1 MIRVF
6 LVDDHPIVR
15 DGIRSLL
22 EREPGL
28 EVVGTAGNGQELLD
42 QLPDTPTDL
51 VLIDVNMPVLDGYAT
66 TLRLR
71 EEFPDVKI
79 LSLSMLVEELYIG
92 RMLNA
97 GASGYLLKS
106 SGKEEIIH
114 GIRTVMDGR
123 HFLCSEIGLAML
135 RKVLEWSSG
144 GGTPAAAA
152 HKSPLLSKREMEV
165 LQLIAEGL
173 TNAEIADQLF
183 TSKRTVETHRQNI
196 LEKTQAKNTAALV
209 KIALADGLIK

>member
-22 EREPGL
+22 DREPGL
-28 EVVGTAGNGQELLD
+28 QVVGTAGNGQELLD
-42 QLPDTPTDL
+42 KLPDTPTDL

-71 EEFPDVKI
+71 EEFPDVKV
-79 LSLSMLVEELYIG
+79 LALSMLVEELYIG
-92 RMLNA
+92 RMLDA

-106 SGKEEIIH
+106 TGKEEIIH
-114 GIRTVMDGR
+114 AIRTVMDGKQ
-123 HFLCSEIGLAML
+123 FLCSEIGLAML
-135 RKVLEWSSG
+135 HKVLEWSST

-152 HKSPLLSKREMEV
+152 QKSPLLSKREMEV

>member
-22 EREPGL
+22 EREPTVQ
-28 EVVGTAGNGQELLD
+28 VVGTAGNGQELLD
-42 QLPDTPTDL
+42 QLPHTPTDL
-51 VLIDVNMPVLDGYAT
+51 VLVDINMPVMDGYAT
-66 TLRLR
+66 ARRLR
-71 EEFPDVKI
+71 EDYPDVRI
-79 LSLSMLVEELYIG
+79 LALSMLVEELYVG
-92 RMLNA
+92 RMLEA

-106 SGKEEIIH
+106 AGKDEILH
-114 GIRTVMDGR
+114 AIRQVMEGR
-123 HFLCSEIGLAML
+123 PFLCSEVGLAML
-135 RKVLEWSSG
+135 QKVLQWNNSG
-144 GGTPAAAA
+144 PAAPMPQ
-152 HKSPLLSKREMEV
+152 KTQLLSKREMEV

-209 KIALADGLIK
+209 KLALADGLIK

>member
-6 LVDDHPIVR
+6 LVDDHPVVR

-22 EREPGL
+22 EHQTGI

-42 QLPDTPTDL
+42 QLPAVPTDL
-51 VLIDVNMPVLDGYAT
+51 VLVDINMPVMDGYT
-66 TLRLR
+66 TTQHLR
-71 EEFPDVKI
+71 EEYPDIKV
-79 LSLSMLVEELYIG
+79 LALSMLMEELYIG
-92 RMLNA
+92 RMLEA

-106 SGKEEIIH
+106 TGKEEILHAIH
-114 GIRTVMDGR
+114 AVMEGKP
-123 HFLCSEIGLAML
+123 FLCSEIGLAML
-135 RKVLEWSSG
+135 HKVLNLDTHG
-144 GGTPAAAA
+144 AAAPA
-152 HKSPLLSKREMEV
+152 QKNQLLSKREMEV

-209 KIALADGLIK
+209 KIALSDGLIK

>member
-22 EREPGL
+22 EREPTVQ
-28 EVVGTAGNGQELLD
+28 VVGTAGNGQELLD
-42 QLPDTPTDL
+42 QLPHTSADL
-51 VLIDVNMPVLDGYAT
+51 VLIDINMPVMDGHET

-71 EEFPDVKI
+71 EDYPAVRV
-79 LSLSMLVEELYIG
+79 LALSMLVEELYIG
-92 RMLNA
+92 RMLDA

-106 SGKEEIIH
+106 TGKDEIIH
-114 GIRTVMDGR
+114 AIRMVMDGKQ
-123 HFLCSEIGLAML
+123 FLCSEIGLTML
-135 RKVLEWSSG
+135 RKVLDWNTSG
-144 GGTPAAAA
+144 SAPAGGQ
-152 HKSPLLSKREMEV
+152 KSQLLSKREMEV

-209 KIALADGLIK
+209 KIALSDGLIK